1 MSKVR
6 LDVIGLSYSQN
17 NQNGTYALVLA
28 ESGGT
33 RRLPIIIGGYEA
45 QAIAI
50 ALEKMGP
57 TRPLTH
63 DLFKDFADR
72 FSIALNEVFIHHLSE
87 GVFYAKLICQ
97 FETTTQ
103 EIDARTS
110 DAIALAVR
118 FLCPIYTT
126 ETILLKAGIVFEE
139 KQNDDSDSDTQD
151 SHQTETKEPS
161 LQNKSTEELTD
172 LLKEALDEEQ
182 YETASR
188 IRDILNQR
196 KKS

>member
-1 MSKVR
+1 MSKIK

-28 ESGGT
+28 ESEGA
-33 RRLPIIIGGYEA
+33 RRLPIIIGGFEA

-50 ALEKMGP
+50 ALEKMEP
-57 TRPLTH
+57 SRPLTH
-63 DLFKDFADR
+63 DLFKQFASA
-72 FSIALNEVFIHHLSE
+72 FEIQLNEVYIHHLSE
-87 GVFYAKLICQ
+87 GVFYAKLICMQ
-97 FETTTQ
+97 NDRVQ

-126 ETILLKAGIVFEE
+126 ENIMLKAGIVFDE
-139 KQNDDSDSDTQD
+139 KNETEILNESETISSPEPPSDPYL
-151 SHQTETKEPS
+151 E
-161 LQNKSTEELTD
+161 KSTEELQD
-172 LLKEALDEEQ
+172 LLDQALADEN
-182 YETASR
+182 YESASH
-188 IRDILNQR
+188 IRDVLNQR

>member
-50 ALEKMGP
+50 ALEKMEP

-72 FSIALNEVFIHHLSE
+72 FSIALNEVFIYHLSE

-139 KQNDDSDSDTQD
+139 KQNEDSDSDTQD